1 MWWKQSI
8 ETDFG
13 VSVVSF
19 LGIGI
24 NTIDLDHGS
33 GNMPGNCIFQRL
45 IGTGMSKSLNS

>member
-13 VSVVSF
+13 VLFPF

-45 IGTGMSKSLNS
+45 IGTGISKSLNS